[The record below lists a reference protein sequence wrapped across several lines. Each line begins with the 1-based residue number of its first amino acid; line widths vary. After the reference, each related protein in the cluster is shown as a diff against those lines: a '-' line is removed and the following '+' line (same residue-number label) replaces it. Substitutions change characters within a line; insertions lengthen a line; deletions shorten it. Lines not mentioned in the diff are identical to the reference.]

1 MKRELYEETGIDLN
15 NLYYNLIC
23 TIRKYQYYLY
33 VIKLKE
39 NHDSIIL
46 NPQDKKEIELVKWV
60 KISDALNFN
69 MNRITE
75 DIIFDLQ
82 KNNNLYNDL

>member
-1 MKRELYEETGIDLN
+1 
-15 NLYYNLIC
+15 
-23 TIRKYQYYLY
+23 
-33 VIKLKE
+33 LKE